1 MAVEKTF
8 NGTTYNSITSFAEVA
23 YVDALLT
30 MAGDIMEDAGRGLV
44 TTSVTGATIGTGSKG
59 PFTMASAIPYA
70 LGSFVTIADSAAPT
84 TNYMV
89 GQVTARSG
97 AALTVNVAAGAATG
111 SGTKTAWDISISG
124 PAGPE
129 GSVSLTGNASG
140 AIDMV
145 GYSFTAS
152 LVKFQTGTEHLGSAA
167 SQPSAVSG
175 AQSLTLVNFCKHW
188 LQIDGDT
195 TLTVSSGAA
204 GAHLT
209 DAVIQIDQD
218 GVTGGWALTISGATH
233 ARGETLDTTGMT
245 AGQSLLIAFFEALD
259 GTILYNTATGYF

>member
-8 NGTTYNSITSFAEVA
+8 NGTTYNSVTSFAEVA
-23 YVDALLT
+23 YVPALLS

-97 AALTVNVAAGAATG
+97 TSLTVTVASGGAVG

-124 PAGPE
+124 PTGATGVATLAG
-129 GSVSLTGNASG
+129 SATG
-140 AIDMV
+140 AIDMG
-145 GYSFTAS
+145 GYSFTAD
-152 LVKFQTGTEHLGSAA
+152 LVKFQTGTEHLASAA

-175 AQSLTLVNFCKHW
+175 AQSLTLVAFCKHW
-188 LQIDGDT
+188 LHINGDT

-204 GAHLT
+204 GDHLT
-209 DAVIQIDQD
+209 DSVLQVDQD
-218 GVTGGWALTISGATH
+218 GATGGWALTISGATH

-245 AGQSLLIAFFEALD
+245 AGQSVLLAFFEAPD